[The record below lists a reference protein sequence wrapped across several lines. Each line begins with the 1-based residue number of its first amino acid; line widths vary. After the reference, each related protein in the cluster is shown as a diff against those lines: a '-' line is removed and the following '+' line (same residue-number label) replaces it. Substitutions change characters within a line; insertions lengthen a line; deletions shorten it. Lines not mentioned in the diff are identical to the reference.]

1 MNELPTDPAEIY
13 SKDYYDRYGSESG
26 IPYERDQPT
35 WQNHFGTLARTLIE
49 RYRPRTTLDV
59 GCAKGFLVEHL
70 RDGGVEAFGLDVSP
84 YAISQVREDIRPY
97 CHVATGAGS
106 MTGQF
111 DLITCIEV
119 AEHMPE
125 PVAKAA
131 IVEMCAHSDQI
142 IFSSTPDGFEEP
154 THINLH
160 PAEYWIELFQQ
171 QGFFPDRN
179 FEPGF
184 ITPQALRFLRCKKPT
199 LQVAVFSHEPPN
211 CAVALLRLAGTIRHL
226 ESQNRMKLEWHTA
239 RNTELDIKKLFA
251 CDIFTIHREFC
262 DAQIGSPIIG
272 VARELR
278 KPLVF
283 ELDDL
288 LINLPKTNP
297 NHKYCASITPDILA
311 TLRAAD
317 FVTVTTE
324 PLKRYLE
331 EAEPQSKGKIHVLP
345 NFINLD
351 IWGGAKPP
359 PEKPEDPFV
368 IGWFGT
374 ATHDEDL
381 AIIKPAI
388 VELARKYAGKLVFK
402 FWGYLPEDLKNIPG
416 VKLVRGSQPDLK
428 LHARDVV
435 NSRIDLA
442 IAPLLDHPFNH
453 AKSDLKW
460 LEYSICYIPGI
471 YSTISPYTGS
481 VEHGRTGWLVDN
493 KPELWV
499 EAIERFMHD
508 HELRRSIAIQAH
520 DEVHQKRCVEVGA
533 EQWDALYRSFVM
545 SGPKPHVSRNI
556 SPLER
561 AVGFLM
567 QYGANTLACKGA
579 YQQALRMSQ
588 QAIVR
593 SLPLDSS
600 EGRLISDVLR
610 LYHSVLAKQEEMAGL
625 AASLNA
631 AKLLADTGH
640 SPAAIDLY
648 RQTLKSALQSST
660 ANTVLRVILDIAR
673 AYKTL
678 DPEQGRKLIEVAAN
692 LSKNLGSKSDMQSA
706 EQLRTEYA
714 KIAPGSAVIS
724 SKTTPPAKLGS
735 SAPVKSKSLP
745 AVSIIIPVFNNLAL
759 TQACFES
766 LDRTRTKAEYEII
779 VVDNAST
786 DGTAEYLG
794 TLETEGTI
802 RVITN
807 PSNKGFAHACNQ
819 GAQAA
824 RGAQLLFLNN
834 DTRVTDGWLDALLK
848 AGGQSNVGVVGAKLL
863 YADGTIQH
871 AGIEF
876 INGIPDHVHRRASA
890 DLPTANKLRE
900 LDMVTGACL
909 MTPRNVFLKI
919 GGFDEVF
926 RNGVEDIDYCLRV
939 RALGRKVV
947 YQPQS
952 VVYHHEG
959 QTAGRFDH
967 VNDNLKTFFGR
978 WTNSFDKN
986 FRYIVPL
993 KSKTIAASLSLLLTA
1008 APSASSNP
1016 SKTAIVSWEGSF
1028 LDYGSLS
1035 HVNRELVALLKGAP
1049 DIKIHCVAP
1058 GNSTN
1063 SPTEKIW
1070 PELTTEISARPATNA
1085 AVTVRHAWPPNW
1097 QRPVTGKLAV
1107 IQPWE
1112 FGALPREWIEKSQ
1125 DVDEFWVPSA
1135 CVRDAYIASGV
1146 EAKKMVIVPN
1156 GVDPDKFHPRATP
1169 MKLTTLKKFKFLFVG
1184 GTIGRKGPD
1193 LLLQAWLKNFT
1204 AADDVC
1210 LVIKDFGGKSVYAG
1224 QTFETQIQAARSIPH
1239 APEILY
1245 LNEELPPDLLP
1256 GLYTACNCF
1265 VLPYRGEGFGLPVLE
1280 AMACS
1285 LPVIVTAGGATD
1297 DFVSDEFAWRIPAIK
1312 KVFGHEVSGM
1322 KLAGDG
1328 WLLEPDLAALG
1339 KAMRTAFTN
1348 PAACR
1353 ERGQLASRHARENW
1367 SWKKAAK
1374 IVAERIQRLAADQ
1387 NSQAPAAAKPA
1398 DMEIPS
1404 VAQIG
1409 RLSEARELFKQK
1421 KLEVAWE
1428 ATLAAIS
1435 KRPFHPEAY
1444 LLLAEI
1450 ALAAGDASSAKSCA
1464 KQARD
1469 MAPGLTSVKRFL
1481 NHASKSN
1488 SKPQWLKLPETVQN
1502 PSEPR
1507 LSVCLIAKNEEKF
1520 LAQCLKSVR
1529 DIAHQ
1534 MIVVDTGSTDNTV
1547 TIAKEFGAEIYSFK
1561 WCDDFSAARNVAL
1574 EHATGDWILILDAD
1588 EEIPAEQHPKLLAD
1602 MKNPSVAA
1610 CRLPLVNRGKEADG
1624 RNFVPRLFRNAPGV
1638 FFFGRIHE
1646 QVFSSLLPLCKSW
1659 GLSTAMGAAEILHH
1673 GYTNEMMQDRNKVER
1688 NLKLLQ
1694 QANQENPGDVIL
1706 TMNLGLELVRSGNL
1720 TDGVAKYREAF
1731 QLMSQLPP
1739 REVTPESREALLTQF
1754 TSQLYKINAHHEVIE
1769 VLNSPLAK
1777 DCGLTAS
1784 LHFALG
1790 LSLFALG
1797 NFQDAAEQIRQCLAT
1812 RKQSALSP
1820 INTDIL
1826 TAMPNHCLALS
1837 LAKIGDKAGAEKAFE
1852 AALAENNGIE
1862 EAKLDYAKFLVA
1874 ENRPVEALHKLR
1886 EMITANC
1893 RNVLAW
1899 RTGGEIALGRPEF
1912 LGFARDW
1919 TGEAIRYVSE
1929 DSLVRAQR
1937 AETLMLSGDTAA
1949 AIELWESLW
1958 NHERQPRTLAA
1969 LILCQAIESPTTHAP
1984 EEGTDEATV
1993 SRAFIAWYQ
2002 RLITMRSKT
2011 AISRLNEQMDKLS
2024 RALPTAAQRI
2034 GKALSE
2040 AQQPKV
2046 VA

>member
-1 MNELPTDPAEIY
+1 MNELPADPAEIY
-13 SKDYYDRYGSESG
+13 SKDYYDNYGKAYYDRMCTV
-26 IPYERDQPT
+26 PYDRDQPT
-35 WQNHFGTLARTLIE
+35 WQNHFRTLARTLIE

-70 RDGGVEAFGLDVSP
+70 RDGGIQAFGLDVSP
-84 YAISQVREDIRPY
+84 YAISQVREDIRPF

-125 PVAKAA
+125 PEAKAA
-131 IVEMCAHSDQI
+131 IVEMCKHSDQI
-142 IFSSTPDGFEEP
+142 IFSSTPSDFEEP

-239 RNTELDIKKLFA
+239 RSTEVDIKKLFD

-272 VARELR
+272 AVREMG

-297 NHKYCASITPDILA
+297 NHKYCAAITPDILS
-311 TLRAAD
+311 TLRVAD

-359 PEKPEDPFV
+359 SEKPENPFV

-416 VKLVRGSQPDLK
+416 VVLMRGSQPDLR

-508 HELRRSIAIQAH
+508 HELRRTIAIQAH

-545 SGPKPHVSRNI
+545 SGPKPRPLRNVT
-556 SPLER
+556 PPER
-561 AVGFLM
+561 VVAFFT
-567 QYGANTLACKGA
+567 QYAANTLACKGG
-579 YQQALRMSQ
+579 YQQALQLSR

-593 SLPLDSS
+593 GMSLDSS
-600 EGRLISDVLR
+600 EGRLASDVLR
-610 LYHSVLAKQEEMAGL
+610 LYHNVLVKQEEMAGFT
-625 AASLNA
+625 ASLRN
-631 AKLLADTGH
+631 AKLLVDGGH
-640 SPAAIDLY
+640 QPAAIELY
-648 RQTLKSALQSST
+648 RQTLKTALQSS
-660 ANTVLRVILDIAR
+660 NPYTVLRVVLDIAR

-678 DPEQGRKLIEVAAN
+678 DPEHGRKMIEVAASLAKSLN
-692 LSKNLGSKSDMQSA
+692 SKPDLLA
-706 EQLRTEYA
+706 VEQLREEYA
-714 KIAPGSAVIS
+714 RKIPLPAPSA
-724 SKTTPPAKLGS
+724 KAKLN
-735 SAPVKSKSLP
+735 P

-759 TQACFES
+759 TQACLES
-766 LDRTRTKAEYEII
+766 LRRTRTKAEYEMI

-786 DGTAEYLG
+786 DGTAEYLKN
-794 TLETEGTI
+794 LETSGAI

-824 RGAQLLFLNN
+824 RGSQLLFLNN
-834 DTRVTDGWLDALLK
+834 DTQVTDGWLDALAK
-848 AGGQSNVGVVGAKLL
+848 TAGQTNVGVIGAKLL

-876 INGIPDHVHRRASA
+876 INGIPDHVHRRSSA
-890 DLPTANKLRE
+890 DFPPANKSRE

-909 MTPRNVFLKI
+909 MTPRNVFLKL
-919 GGFDEVF
+919 GGFDEAF

-959 QTAGRFDH
+959 RTAGRFDH
-967 VNDNLKTFFGR
+967 VNENLKMFFGR
-978 WTNSFDKN
+978 WANSFDKN
-986 FRYIVPL
+986 SRFIVPPNP
-993 KSKTIAASLSLLLTA
+993 KTIAAGQSLLLAA
-1008 APSASSNP
+1008 APPSSSN
-1016 SKTAIVSWEGSF
+1016 SAKTAVVSWEGSF
-1028 LDYGSLS
+1028 LDFGSLS
-1035 HVNRELVALLKGAP
+1035 HVNRELVASLKNAP
-1049 DIKIHCVAP
+1049 GIEIHCAAP
-1058 GNSTN
+1058 AGSING
-1063 SPTEKIW
+1063 PAAKVW
-1070 PELTTEISARPATNA
+1070 PELVKEISAQPAPNA
-1085 AVTVRHAWPPNW
+1085 TVTVRHAWPPNW
-1097 QRPVTGKLAV
+1097 RRPATGKLAV

-1112 FGALPREWIEKSQ
+1112 FGALPQEWVNNSR

-1146 EAKKMVIVPN
+1146 DAKKIVVAPN
-1156 GVDPDKFHPRATP
+1156 GVAAEKFHPQATP
-1169 MKLTTLKKFKFLFVG
+1169 MKLATQKKFKFLFVG

-1193 LLLQAWLKNFT
+1193 LLLQAYLKNFT
-1204 AADDVC
+1204 DADDVC

-1224 QTFETQIQAARSIPH
+1224 QTFEAQIRAAQSIAH

-1245 LNEELPPDLLP
+1245 LNEELSPDLLP

-1280 AMACS
+1280 AMACG

-1297 DFVSDEFAWRIPAIK
+1297 DFVRDEFAWRIPAVK

-1339 KAMRTAFTN
+1339 EAMRAAF
-1348 PAACR
+1348 ASQDSCR
-1353 ERGQLASRHARENW
+1353 ERGQLASRHAQENW
-1367 SWKKAAK
+1367 SWKNSAT
-1374 IVAERIQRLAADQ
+1374 IVAERIQKLAADQ
-1387 NSQAPAAAKPA
+1387 NSRVPAAVKPA
-1398 DMEIPS
+1398 VMEFPS
-1404 VAQIG
+1404 VALIG
-1409 RLSEARELFKQK
+1409 RLGEARELFKQK
-1421 KLEVAWE
+1421 KLEGAWA
-1428 ATLAAIS
+1428 ATLTAIS

-1450 ALAAGDASSAKSCA
+1450 ALAAGDASSAKLCA
-1464 KQARD
+1464 KRARD
-1469 MAPGLTSVKRFL
+1469 FAPGLASAKRFL
-1481 NHASKSN
+1481 NNVFKGN
-1488 SKPQWLKLPETVQN
+1488 SKPQWLKLPEAIPN
-1502 PSEPR
+1502 PPNPR

-1529 DIAHQ
+1529 DIAQ
-1534 MIVVDTGSTDNTV
+1534 QIIVVDTGSTDGTV
-1547 TIAKEFGAEIYSFK
+1547 TIAKDFGAEVYSFK
-1561 WCDDFSAARNVAL
+1561 WCDDFSAARNAAL
-1574 EHATGDWILILDAD
+1574 EHATGDWVLILDAD

-1602 MKNPSVAA
+1602 MKNSGVAA
-1610 CRLPLVNRGKEADG
+1610 CRLPLVNRGQEANG
-1624 RNFVPRLFRNAPGV
+1624 RSFVPRLFRNAPGV
-1638 FFFGRIHE
+1638 YFFGRIHE
-1646 QVFSSLLPLCKSW
+1646 QVFPSLLPLCKSW
-1659 GLSTAMGAAEILHH
+1659 GLSTAMGAAEMLHY
-1673 GYTNEMMQDRNKVER
+1673 GYTEEMMQYRNKVER

-1694 QANQENPGDVIL
+1694 QANEESPGDVIL

-1720 TDGVAKYREAF
+1720 TDGIAKYREAF
-1731 QLMSQLPP
+1731 QLMSKLPP

-1754 TSQLYKINAHHEVIE
+1754 TSQLYKTNAHHEVVE
-1769 VLNSPLAK
+1769 VLNCPLAK
-1777 DCGLTAS
+1777 NGGLTAS

-1797 NFQDAAEQIRQCLAT
+1797 NYQEAAEQIRQCLSK
-1812 RKQSALSP
+1812 RKQPALSP
-1820 INTDIL
+1820 VNTDIL
-1826 TAMPNHCLALS
+1826 TSMPNHCLALS
-1837 LAKIGDKAGAEKAFE
+1837 LAKVGDKAGAEKAFE
-1852 AALAENNGIE
+1852 AALAENGRIE
-1862 EAKLDYAKFLVA
+1862 ETKLDYAKFLVG
-1874 ENRPVEALHKLR
+1874 ENRQVEALHKLR

-1893 RNVLAW
+1893 RNVTAW
-1899 RTGGEIALGRPEF
+1899 RTGGEISLSRPEF

-1919 TGEAIRYVSE
+1919 TGEAMRYVAE
-1929 DSLVRAQR
+1929 DSIVAGQR
-1937 AETLMLSGDTAA
+1937 AEALMLNGDTAA
-1949 AIELWESLW
+1949 AIELWERLW
-1958 NHERQPRTLAA
+1958 NTERQPRALAA
-1969 LILCQAIESPTTHAP
+1969 LILCQAIESPTTHAA
-1984 EEGTDEATV
+1984 EEGSHELAV

-2002 RLITMRSKT
+2002 RLIAMRSKT
-2011 AISRLNEQMDKLS
+2011 VISRLNEQMDKLS

-2034 GKALSE
+2034 EKALTE
-2040 AQQPKV
+2040 AQQQKAMV
-2046 VA
+2046 